1 MYYPKLR
8 RLNSQQMR
16 TEKFHGL
23 DRRPGMGDAACSEMQ
38 NMQLYPDNLLS
49 TRKKRG
55 LMATLNIPQGLTANG
70 KPAWIDGGV
79 LYFDGAATPVTGLTE
94 GEKQMVCM
102 GAYIVIFPDGKY
114 YNTVKPEDNGS
125 IDRLWTGSNVTIS
138 MCYVDGTDYD
148 DGSMTVGTRPPE
160 NPADGHY
167 WLDTSGEQDELK
179 KWSEGNGEWVVFA
192 SVYIKISAE
201 GIGEGIKAGDA
212 VKLSGLEYN
221 GTNQRTKKQVEDLNG
236 TWEIMTCG
244 DDYLVMIGLMDDM
257 VELEGE
263 IHADRQAPK
272 MDYVI
277 ECNNRLWGCYHGQQ
291 DGETLNEI
299 YASAL
304 GDFKNWRRYNGTS
317 MDSYTVSVGTDGDFT
332 GAIEHRGQPYFFK
345 ERYCHKIFGDK
356 PGNYQMQTTTC
367 DGVRTGCAKTL
378 QVVNGTLYYLSING
392 VVAFETL
399 PTPMDDAFSGARFD
413 EGAACEYENQY
424 IISMREVGGEWGVY
438 VLDTKMG
445 MWVQE
450 DEKNITHFAR
460 IRDEIYMLEDD
471 GRIWTRHGSQGTM
484 ETQVPW
490 EMVTS
495 QIGYSVA
502 EHKNIG
508 RCNIRMKM
516 ATGAAVQTYVEYD
529 SSGEWIEAG
538 SKMTNEGFTN
548 TVMLPIFPR
557 RCDHMRF
564 KLEGTGDITIY
575 SMTRQVYIGS
585 DGG

>member
-1 MYYPKLR
+1 MYYPRLR

-55 LMATLNIPQGLTANG
+55 LMAALNNPQGLTANG

-148 DGSMTVGTRPPE
+148 DGSMTVGTKPPE

-221 GTNQRTKKQVEDLNG
+221 GPNQRTKKQVEDLNG

-424 IISMREVGGEWGVY
+424 IISMHEVGGEWGVY

-450 DEKNITHFAR
+450 DKKNITHFAR

-471 GRIWTRHGSQGTM
+471 GRIWTRNGSQGTM

-516 ATGAAVQTYVEYD
+516 AKGAAVQAYVEYD
-529 SSGEWIEAG
+529 SSGEWLEAG

>member
-1 MYYPKLR
+1 MYYPRLR
-8 RLNSQQMR
+8 RLNSQQMK

-23 DRRPGMGDAACSEMQ
+23 DRRPGMGDAACSAMQ

-55 LMATLNIPQGLTANG
+55 LMATLNKPQGLTANG

-148 DGSMTVGTRPPE
+148 DGSMTVGTKPPE

-179 KWSEGNGEWVVFA
+179 KWSEGNEEWVVFA

-413 EGAACEYENQY
+413 AGAACEYENQY
-424 IISMREVGGEWGVY
+424 IISMHEVSGEWGIY

-450 DEKNITHFAR
+450 DKKNITHFAR

-471 GRIWTRHGSQGTM
+471 GRIWTRHGSQGTV

-516 ATGAAVQTYVEYD
+516 AKGAAVQAYVEYD
-529 SSGEWIEAG
+529 SSGEWLEAG